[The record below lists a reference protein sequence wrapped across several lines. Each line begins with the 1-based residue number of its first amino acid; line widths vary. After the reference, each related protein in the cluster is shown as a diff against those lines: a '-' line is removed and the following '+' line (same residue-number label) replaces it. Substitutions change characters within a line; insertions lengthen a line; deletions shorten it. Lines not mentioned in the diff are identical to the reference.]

1 MEPIEID
8 GFGFGSGDE
17 VTEHS
22 ESQLNIE
29 LIKRVADFSLISN
42 HWVIELEHEFSR
54 ELQICSKFIMLP
66 PMD

>member
-29 LIKRVADFSLISN
+29 LIKQFKQVSWPAGQEFGVIDRLKNEKANDVA
-42 HWVIELEHEFSR
+42 
-54 ELQICSKFIMLP
+54 
-66 PMD
+66 